1 MLAQMTGVAAAVG
14 SHPAWSGGHGPWGGG
29 GPGWWL
35 VFPILFWVI
44 ALSIIGNVI
53 YRRSPAR
60 SSRAAAERILAERY
74 ARGEISEDEL
84 RQRRGVLRGK
94 S

>member
-1 MLAQMTGVAAAVG
+1 MLAAMTTYTALA
-14 SHPAWSGGHGPWGGG
+14 HPHPGWWDGNGPWDGG

-35 VFPILFWVI
+35 IFPIVFWILV
-44 ALSIIGNVI
+44 LSVAGYLI
-53 YRRSPAR
+53 YRRSPAQSAR
-60 SSRAAAERILAERY
+60 SVAERTLAERY

-84 RQRRGVLRGK
+84 KQRRAVLRGK

>member
-1 MLAQMTGVAAAVG
+1 MLAALG
-14 SHPAWSGGHGPWGGG
+14 SHPVFAHPPSNWGGHSG

-35 VFPILFWVI
+35 VFPILFWLLV
-44 ALSIIGNVI
+44 LSGIGYAV
-53 YRRSPAR
+53 YRRSPGRVAR
-60 SSRAAAERILAERY
+60 YSAERTLAERY
-74 ARGEISEDEL
+74 ARGEINEEEL

>member
-1 MLAQMTGVAAAVG
+1 MLTQILTHAAAA
-14 SHPAWSGGHGPWGGG
+14 HPGWYRPGAWHA

-35 VFPILFWVI
+35 AFPIVFWLLV
-44 ALSIIGNVI
+44 LSAVAYVI
-53 YRRSPAR
+53 YWRSPRHSARRS
-60 SSRAAAERILAERY
+60 AEHTLAELF

-84 RQRRGVLRGK
+84 KQRRAVLRGR

>member
-1 MLAQMTGVAAAVG
+1 MLTELASHIG
-14 SHPAWSGGHGPWGGG
+14 SGHGPWDGG

-35 VFPILFWVI
+35 VFPILFWVVV
-44 ALSIIGNVI
+44 LSTVGYLV
-53 YRRSPAR
+53 YRRSPAQSAR
-60 SSRAAAERILAERY
+60 GAAERTLAERY

-84 RQRRGVLRGK
+84 RQRRAVLRRR

>member
-1 MLAQMTGVAAAVG
+1 MLSELTSYAAYA
-14 SHPAWSGGHGPWGGG
+14 HPYPGWGDGHGPWDG

-35 VFPILFWVI
+35 VFPILFWVLV
-44 ALSIIGNVI
+44 LSAVGYLI
-53 YRRSPAR
+53 YRTSPAR
-60 SSRAAAERILAERY
+60 SARSVAERTLAERY

-84 RQRRGVLRGK
+84 KQRRAVLRGR

>member
-1 MLAQMTGVAAAVG
+1 MLAQMASYAAMVQADPRWDG
-14 SHPAWSGGHGPWGGG
+14 PGPWHGG

-35 VFPILFWVI
+35 IFPILFWIVVVS
-44 ALSIIGNVI
+44 AVGYLT
-53 YRRSPAR
+53 YRRSPRQSAR
-60 SSRAAAERILAERY
+60 GAAERILAERF

-84 RQRRGVLRGK
+84 KQRRAVLRGK